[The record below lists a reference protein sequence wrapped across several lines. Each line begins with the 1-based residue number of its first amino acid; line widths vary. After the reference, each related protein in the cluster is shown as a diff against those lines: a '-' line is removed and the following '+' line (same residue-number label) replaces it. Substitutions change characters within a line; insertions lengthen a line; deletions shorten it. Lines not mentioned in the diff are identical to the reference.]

1 MVISAPSSA
10 NTMIYLDANATST
23 VRPEAREAI
32 ASLLADGTTIRN
44 PSSVH
49 GAGRRAR
56 SALRRAR
63 GSVLDL
69 LALNS
74 EQANLVFTSGGTE
87 ACNLITLGLLG
98 GMEALVKYPGHV
110 VCSAIEHAAMLETVD
125 LLKGLGWAV
134 TSVAPNE
141 QGVLQVD
148 DIVSA
153 VENSTQL
160 VVMMG
165 ANNETGA
172 LQPICDT
179 ARALRASGYQG
190 IISSDMVQSLGKST
204 LKGVDVFSAGVDAIA
219 VTGHKVGAPAGI
231 GAAVF
236 NRSSDRCLLV
246 RPQLFG
252 GPQEDRMRGGT
263 ENLLG
268 AVAFG
273 AVADALCAQP
283 SAHIRNTRAL
293 RDLLWRE
300 LEAAVPDLF
309 RLGPLDLEQ
318 CISNTLLLR
327 VAGCRGDDL
336 VVALDINGVAAS
348 TGSACASGK
357 QEPSQVARAMGLSE
371 DEAREV
377 LRLSLDWSTTEEQL
391 RKAVNTIGQTI
402 AQVRRASVSLS
413 PTEAEQGVLS

>member
-1 MVISAPSSA
+1 
-10 NTMIYLDANATST
+10 
-23 VRPEAREAI
+23 
-32 ASLLADGTTIRN
+32 
-44 PSSVH
+44 
-49 GAGRRAR
+49 
-56 SALRRAR
+56 
-63 GSVLDL
+63 
-69 LALNS
+69 
-74 EQANLVFTSGGTE
+74 
-87 ACNLITLGLLG
+87 
-98 GMEALVKYPGHV
+98 
-110 VCSAIEHAAMLETVD
+110 
-125 LLKGLGWAV
+125 
-134 TSVAPNE
+134 
-141 QGVLQVD
+141 
-148 DIVSA
+148 
-153 VENSTQL
+153 
-160 VVMMG
+160 
-165 ANNETGA
+165 
-172 LQPICDT
+172 
-179 ARALRASGYQG
+179 
-190 IISSDMVQSLGKST
+190 
-204 LKGVDVFSAGVDAIA
+204 
-219 VTGHKVGAPAGI
+219 
-231 GAAVF
+231 
-236 NRSSDRCLLV
+236 
-246 RPQLFG
+246 
-252 GPQEDRMRGGT
+252 MRGGT

-357 QEPSQVARAMGLSE
+357 QEPSHVARAMGLSE

-391 RKAVNTIGQTI
+391 RKAVSTIGQTI